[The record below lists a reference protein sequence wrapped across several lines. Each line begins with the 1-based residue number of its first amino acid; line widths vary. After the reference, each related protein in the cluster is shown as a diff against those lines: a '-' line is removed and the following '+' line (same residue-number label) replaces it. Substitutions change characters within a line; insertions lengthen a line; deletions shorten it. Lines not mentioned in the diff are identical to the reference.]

1 MNRRSF
7 LGKLFI
13 GGAAA
18 AASVKAIPALIRNL
32 PVEDIRSVPNLCM
45 ADIEPGGWVSYKFR
59 YTTSMSPDSRF
70 RIRHK
75 EVQADY

>member
-45 ADIEPGGWVSYKFR
+45 ADIEPGGWVSYKFHYTVSAPPTNAFRMR
-59 YTTSMSPDSRF
+59 YA
-70 RIRHK
+70 
-75 EVQADY
+75 EVPADY